1 MNQRKTRLT
10 SKALIL
16 TAMIVSTT
24 FGLFFSSLPQS
35 VAAGNAPGTKCVK
48 VGTTAKSGS
57 ISVKCLK
64 VGNKLI
70 WQKATTVNTNLGKYA
85 IGDIGPGGGKIFYVD
100 SIGFACGPTL
110 SSTCKYLEA
119 APTMGRAAW
128 KDEQHFGPN
137 WPDVAQGTTSTQ
149 IGTGYKNTLAMTSVD
164 NYPHTVLRRTLAYR
178 GPNGKSDWFIP
189 SISELGAL
197 FAEKKSV
204 GGLLDRSY
212 WSSTDASD
220 GFTYCLE
227 PKTRNIET
235 GGGSEWLSFLRPVR
249 AF

>member
-1 MNQRKTRLT
+1 VNQGKTRLT

-24 FGLFFSSLPQS
+24 FGLFFSSLPLS
-35 VAAGNAPGTKCVK
+35 VAAGNTPGTKCVK
-48 VGTTAKSGS
+48 AGTTAKSGS

-85 IGDIGPGGGKIFYVD
+85 IGDTGPGGGKIFYVD

-119 APTMGRAAW
+119 APTTGRAAW
-128 KDEQHFGPN
+128 KDEQHFGPD
-137 WPDVAQGTTSTQ
+137 WPDVAWSTTSTE

-164 NYPHTVLRRTLAYR
+164 NYPLRRTLAYR

-189 SISELGAL
+189 SMSELAAL
-197 FAEKKSV
+197 FAQKKTV

-212 WSSTDASD
+212 WSSTAASD
-220 GFTYCLE
+220 GFTYCLHFQSRE
-227 PKTRNIET
+227 LER